1 MTISGKTI
9 LQIILN
15 LAAAAAIGIIVGLYY
30 KYLYGDGPVP
40 AETEEMSDFC
50 AGLDSIAASVDARI
64 GVAAVYGPGD
74 TLVWSNVAS
83 SGTDESLS
91 LCGERDVR
99 FPMMS
104 VMKFHQ
110 ALAVCDFLRRS
121 SIPLDSE
128 VDVPAGSL
136 EDDTW
141 SPLRDAHP
149 EGGAFSY
156 AELLTYSLAMSDNNA
171 CDILFGCIGGPDA
184 VDSYIRS
191 LGLSDFRIACTEAE
205 MHSDRTACLRN
216 WTTPLSAVR
225 LLEVFWDRRDSD
237 EYHRF
242 VWDTMSG
249 CETGQERIPGR
260 ISDRVQ
266 TIAHKTG
273 TGDMLSDGRVSAVND
288 IGIVVLPNGR
298 HFSLAVFV
306 CDAACTML
314 QCESLIADI
323 AGLLLEYAEEYAG

>member
-1 MTISGKTI
+1 
-9 LQIILN
+9 
-15 LAAAAAIGIIVGLYY
+15 
-30 KYLYGDGPVP
+30 
-40 AETEEMSDFC
+40 
-50 AGLDSIAASVDARI
+50 
-64 GVAAVYGPGD
+64 
-74 TLVWSNVAS
+74 
-83 SGTDESLS
+83 
-91 LCGERDVR
+91 
-99 FPMMS
+99 
-104 VMKFHQ
+104 
-110 ALAVCDFLRRS
+110 
-121 SIPLDSE
+121 
-128 VDVPAGSL
+128 
-136 EDDTW
+136 
-141 SPLRDAHP
+141 
-149 EGGAFSY
+149 
-156 AELLTYSLAMSDNNA
+156 
-171 CDILFGCIGGPDA
+171 
-184 VDSYIRS
+184 
-191 LGLSDFRIACTEAE
+191 

-260 ISDRVQ
+260 IAGRVQ

-288 IGIVVLPNGR
+288 IGIVVLPDGR